1 VDRVETGIESQ
12 HDATNVK
19 KHDIS
24 VVTALGMDHF
34 DLFPDY
40 DFYLR
45 ELLNSLSGPVIS
57 LGPLPGVDADVVVQA
72 KYGIEDSQITLDG
85 NTSIRDWNGEQFGHG
100 CLVCIKYGT
109 PCSLEKLI
117 EQLPVK
123 NRSFHY

>member
-1 VDRVETGIESQ
+1 VAVVETGIESQ

-57 LGPLPGVDADVVVQA
+57 LEPLPGVDADVVVQA

-85 NTSIRDWNGEQFGHG
+85 TQAYVTGMGQFGHG

>member
-1 VDRVETGIESQ
+1 VAVVETGIESQ

-57 LGPLPGVDADVVVQA
+57 LEPLPGVDADVVVQA
-72 KYGIEDSQITLDG
+72 KYGIEDSQIRWMAHKHT
-85 NTSIRDWNGEQFGHG
+85 
-100 CLVCIKYGT
+100 
-109 PCSLEKLI
+109 
-117 EQLPVK
+117 
-123 NRSFHY
+123 